1 MSMNELRRNEMKPLY
16 TNRVGFRDNNMFVF
30 NTNKTKENLFIYA
43 TRKLKRSACIGSY
56 LFY

>member
-1 MSMNELRRNEMKPLY
+1 MNELRRNEMKPLY